1 MPNKLVWLFFLKF
14 VIMQNANDFNIPA
27 SCQIEILIP
36 RNTTTNQLTFPF
48 PDQPFLRDKKIMAI
62 FLTTNARTV
71 NTGAVNVAPSLID
84 STFTPGLITD
94 NSIYL
99 TLQNDKGMQILQN
112 IPLIELNPFNYDN
125 LNTGVSKY
133 NVDGILH
140 LNPNIIVWPKS
151 YIYCANPLFNTPVN
165 QDRAFQ
171 FTVIYQK

>member
-1 MPNKLVWLFFLKF
+1 
-14 VIMQNANDFNIPA
+14 MQTANNFQISA

-36 RNTTTNQLTFPF
+36 RNTATNQLTFPF
-48 PDQPFLRDKKIMAI
+48 PDQPFLRDKKILAI

-71 NTGAVNVAPSLID
+71 NTGAINVAPSLVD
-84 STFTPGLITD
+84 STFTPGLIAD

-99 TLQNDKGMQILQN
+99 TLQNDKGFQILQN
-112 IPLIELNPFNYDN
+112 VPLIELNPFNYDN
-125 LNTGVSKY
+125 LTTGVSKY

-140 LNPNIIVWPKS
+140 LEPNVIVWTKS
-151 YIYCANPLFNTPVN
+151 YIYCPTALFASAVG